1 MRALC
6 PLPQSV
12 AWAEG
17 IVRAAGAPPKGC
29 LPCGTTGKPRPL
41 YRLGS
46 GPVSPIASTD
56 DIDVDFGK
64 QVMEF
69 LRVYDNLLKPVKGC
83 SVVWDRQTLQVGLL
97 WDRGW
102 CSKRVAAV
110 EKDMGRVGRGRP
122 SGLSQRIDGEVKK

>member
-1 MRALC
+1 
-6 PLPQSV
+6 
-12 AWAEG
+12 
-17 IVRAAGAPPKGC
+17 
-29 LPCGTTGKPRPL
+29 
-41 YRLGS
+41 
-46 GPVSPIASTD
+46 VSPIPSTD

-97 WDRGW
+97 CGRGW

-110 EKDMGRVGRGRP
+110 GEDMGRVGRDRP

>member
-1 MRALC
+1 MRALR

-29 LPCGTTGKPRPL
+29 LPCGTPGKPRPL

-56 DIDVDFGK
+56 DIDVDYGK

-97 WDRGW
+97 WDRGVVFEACGCNW
-102 CSKRVAAV
+102 
-110 EKDMGRVGRGRP
+110 GRHRMRG
-122 SGLSQRIDGEVKK
+122 SGLPLWSSLALE